1 MQSTPRIKISGDGAK
16 MSRITNF
23 VVLSFSLL
31 SEGEKVMSTKGKYRH
46 VNNIHLTFETWKH
59 HLYILICMFQSII
72 KVFTQLQYSMAKRT
86 MVCCKLLVKTFSRKL
101 MI

>member
-1 MQSTPRIKISGDGAK
+1 MEKLGDKMLSTQRVKISGDGAK

-46 VNNIHLTFETWKH
+46 VNNIYFD
-59 HLYILICMFQSII
+59 I
-72 KVFTQLQYSMAKRT
+72 
-86 MVCCKLLVKTFSRKL
+86 
-101 MI
+101 